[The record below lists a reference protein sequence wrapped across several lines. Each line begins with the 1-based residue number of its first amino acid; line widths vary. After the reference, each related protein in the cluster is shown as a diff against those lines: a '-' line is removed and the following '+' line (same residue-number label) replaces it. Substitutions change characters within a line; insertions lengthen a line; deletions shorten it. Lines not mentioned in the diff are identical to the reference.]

1 MYIFNLA
8 LKKCFVYYKYQVM
21 VDIIKQL
28 ANNDA
33 FRNEY
38 SDFLTETAS
47 TIGNNLYL
55 EFGDQTTSLMK
66 TGDGPNNDYKY
77 TYNSYI
83 NLINN
88 NVIKDFSNN
97 RVINDLDYG
106 SSFNNIKEIFNY
118 IKPSVK
124 PNDLLKNKIF
134 ADETDNQINN
144 IFYLYYDN
152 IKKLKDFRD
161 DISYNIDTARKLFH
175 KLNNYTHT
183 NPNLHLLSKSKDK
196 LQNKIDSYE
205 KHMNIDSKLN
215 KELEIN
221 IENNKN
227 YNYYLLIIYY
237 VILILFFIFSNFM
250 KNKYY
255 KNPVATIMIIL
266 YIIAPFIIK
275 YILLY
280 MYKFYLYIMKKFNL
294 LNTGLTYEDIVKY
307 DSYNYENN
315 QENISYI

>member
-1 MYIFNLA
+1 MSLLGDSLQQIVNTPELRKDFQNS
-8 LKKCFVYYKYQVM
+8 
-21 VDIIKQL
+21 VD
-28 ANNDA
+28 
-33 FRNEY
+33 
-38 SDFLTETAS
+38 
-47 TIGNNLYL
+47 
-55 EFGDQTTSLMK
+55 SLIQDM
-66 TGDGPNNDYKY
+66 GDGVGINFTPTFITSINNGVS
-77 TYNSYI
+77 TSNAGSG
-83 NLINN
+83 INN
-88 NVIKDFSNN
+88 NNIQTHISN
-97 RVINDLDYG
+97 IYNDYYNFNENFVLYNQEI
-106 SSFNNIKEIFNY
+106 NNIFDY
-118 IKPSVK
+118 IVDDY
-124 PNDLLKNKIF
+124 NTTDYLKNKINTQNKYDIIIEN
-134 ADETDNQINN
+134 AYQM
-144 IFYLYYDN
+144 YYNN
-152 IKKLKDFRD
+152 IKKLKLLKG
-161 DISYNIDTARKLFH
+161 DISFNINSANIFLEKLQ
-175 KLNNYTHT
+175 NYTNT
-183 NPNLHLLSKSKDK
+183 NPNLHLLSKTKDK

-215 KELEIN
+215 KELERN

>member
-1 MYIFNLA
+1 MGD
-8 LKKCFVYYKYQVM
+8 V
-21 VDIIKQL
+21 IKQL

-33 FRNEY
+33 FRNEF
-38 SDFLTETAS
+38 SDVLTETANS
-47 TIGNNLYL
+47 VARNLHL
-55 EFGDQTTSLMK
+55 DVGDQTTSLMNRGEAPIG
-66 TGDGPNNDYKY
+66 TNSYKD

-83 NLINN
+83 QLINTD
-88 NVIKDFSNN
+88 VFTDFSNN
-97 RVINDLDYG
+97 RAINDLNYDSG
-106 SSFNNIKEIFNY
+106 VNIEEIFNY

-134 ADETDNQINN
+134 ADDIDNQINN

>member
-1 MYIFNLA
+1 
-8 LKKCFVYYKYQVM
+8 M